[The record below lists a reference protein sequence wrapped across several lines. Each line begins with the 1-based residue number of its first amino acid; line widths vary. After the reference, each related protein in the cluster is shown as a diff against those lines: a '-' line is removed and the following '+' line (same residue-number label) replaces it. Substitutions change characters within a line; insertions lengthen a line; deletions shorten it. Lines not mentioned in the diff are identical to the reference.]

1 MKIYK
6 PTIIID
12 VELTKEEIN
21 SLDEAISTIDEILY
35 FMRDNNCS
43 TAICE
48 DYDEDI
54 TYELDTLEEVTRI
67 LGKLGSLYKIS

>member
-1 MKIYK
+1 MNIYK

-12 VELTKEEIN
+12 VELTGEEID
-21 SLDEAISTIDEILY
+21 SLDKAIDTIDDILY
-35 FMRDNNCS
+35 NMRDNNCS

-54 TYELDTLEEVTRI
+54 TYELETLEEVTRI

>member
-12 VELTKEEIN
+12 VELTGEETN
-21 SLDEAISTIDEILY
+21 SLDEAINTIDEILY
-35 FMRDNNCS
+35 YMRDNNCS
-43 TAICE
+43 TVICE
-48 DYDEDI
+48 EYDEDI
-54 TYELDTLEEVTRI
+54 TYELDTLEEVREI

>member
-6 PTIIID
+6 PAIIID

-21 SLDEAISTIDEILY
+21 SLDEAISTINEILY

-54 TYELDTLEEVTRI
+54 TYELDTLTEVTRI

>member
-12 VELTKEEIN
+12 VELTGEETN
-21 SLDEAISTIDEILY
+21 SLDEAINTIDEIIY

-48 DYDEDI
+48 DYDDDT
-54 TYELDTLEEVTRI
+54 TYELDTLEEVSEI

>member
-1 MKIYK
+1 MNIYK

-12 VELTKEEIN
+12 VELTGEEID
-21 SLDEAISTIDEILY
+21 SLDRAIDTIDEILY

-48 DYDEDI
+48 DYDDDT
-54 TYELDTLEEVTRI
+54 TYELDTLIEAKEI
-67 LGKLGSLYKIS
+67 LRKLGSLYKIS